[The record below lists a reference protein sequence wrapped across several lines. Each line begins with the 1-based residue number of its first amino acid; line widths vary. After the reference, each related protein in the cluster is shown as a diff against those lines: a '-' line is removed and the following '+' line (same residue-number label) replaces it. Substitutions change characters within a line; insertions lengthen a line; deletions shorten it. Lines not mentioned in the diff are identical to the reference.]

1 MLLYLTPTPKEGN
14 ILLLIDSATAEF
26 LNTILITILKHMSSP
41 IEAAI
46 RQIVEEKG
54 LSYDSVMET
63 IEAALSAAYRKDFG
77 NKLQNI
83 EAKFNPTDAS
93 LKLWDVKLVV
103 EDQEIEEEPE
113 VEDDPDAQYKK
124 PAKAGDDV
132 EMEDPEDDT
141 PKFNP
146 KTEVMITP
154 AQELEK
160 GAKLGDII
168 RTELDVPSE
177 FGRMAAM
184 TAKQVITQK
193 LREAEREVTYNE
205 YKEQEGEVLIGT
217 VQRRQGRVVLVD
229 LGRGTAIMRPEEQLP
244 GERYN
249 TGERIKI
256 FVKSVDL
263 GMRGPEILVSRTAPE
278 LVIELFKVEIPE
290 IADGTVKIEAIA
302 REPGSR
308 SKVAVSCE
316 DDGIDPI
323 GACIGQR
330 GARIQTIIAE
340 LGGEKVDIIEWDDDQ
355 GVFVMNSLAPAKVE
369 QVDLDEES
377 KVATVTVDADQ
388 LSLAIGKGGQ
398 NVRLAAR
405 LTDWRINVAEVG
417 GAIKG
422 SSEGAVESESKDET
436 GAADTVEEGE
446 AEAQIDAADVKEIT
460 DEIAEKNDDNDDL
473 KDLDDEEEVDAEEAE
488 EGLEATEMPSVAM
501 EEADEDAEDIL
512 PAGEGKGDEDSEE

>member
-1 MLLYLTPTPKEGN
+1 
-14 ILLLIDSATAEF
+14 
-26 LNTILITILKHMSSP
+26 MSSP

-54 LSYDSVMET
+54 LSYESVMET
-63 IEAALSAAYRKDFG
+63 IEAALAAAYRKDFG

-83 EAKFNPTDAS
+83 EAKFNAADAG

-103 EDQEIEEEPE
+103 EDQELPDVVEIED
-113 VEDDPDAQYKK
+113 EDDERGRRPRRPSHSA
-124 PAKAGDDV
+124 ASELRGTSRAGDDV
-132 EMEDPEDDT
+132 ETAEEDDDT

-146 KTEVMITP
+146 KTEIMETP

-160 GAKLGDII
+160 GAKIGDVI

-205 YKEQEGEVLIGT
+205 YKEQEGEVLIAT

-256 FVKSVDL
+256 FIKSVDL

-278 LVIELFKVEIPE
+278 LVLELFKVEIPE

-340 LGGEKVDIIEWDDDQ
+340 LGGEKVDIIEWDDDP
-355 GVFVMNSLAPAKVE
+355 GVFVMNSLAPAKVDS
-369 QVDLDEES
+369 VDLDDES
-377 KVATVTVDADQ
+377 KVATVTVDGDQ

-422 SSEGAVESESKDET
+422 SSEGAVDTAAKDET
-436 GAADTVEEGE
+436 GAADTVDE
-446 AEAQIDAADVKEIT
+446 AAADAQIDTAEVKEMT
-460 DEIAEKNDDNDDL
+460 DEIAEANDNNDDL
-473 KDLDDEEEVDAEEAE
+473 LDAADEEEVAAEEAQ
-488 EGLEATEMPSVAM
+488 EGLEAEEMPSVAM
-501 EEADEDAEDIL
+501 EAADDAADEVS
-512 PAGEGKGDEDSEE
+512 PPTDESEEAAEVSEGAVEEVVEEASEAESTEE